1 MTAFQDSSAATSL
14 IDRSKAA
21 ITTVGVDGVTLAA
34 DGTRLDPADSAV
46 DRQRA
51 RTRKDGLKA
60 ELLVSN
66 FSSTRND
73 FSEPIAHTLL
83 SNPSNRARVVKQLT
97 TYVTAKHWDGISIDL
112 ESLRPRDSSGLI
124 ALLRG
129 LRASLPAG
137 ATLSISLMAATT
149 PQEYVDA
156 GYDLT
161 AIGRLTDRVMLMTYD
176 QHGPWDDEPGPIGAL
191 SWQRAAV
198 NAVGWTIPRNKL
210 DLGVAGYAYVWK
222 RGANDMLSVADARK
236 KAGSRARFDVATG
249 EWTARLADGSV
260 LWWSDARSY
269 ALRVKL
275 AQQLG
280 VHGLAMWVLGMSDP
294 LTR

>member
-1 MTAFQDSSAATSL
+1 MTAFQDSSDATSL

-21 ITTVGVDGVTLAA
+21 ITTVGVDGVTLAE
-34 DGTRLDPADSAV
+34 DGTRLNPADSAV

-51 RTRKDGLKA
+51 RAQKDGLKA

-83 SNPSNRARVVKQLT
+83 SNPANRARVVKQLT
-97 TYVTAKHWDGISIDL
+97 TYVTTKHWDGISVDL
-112 ESLRPRDSSGLI
+112 ESLRARDTSGLL
-124 ALLRG
+124 ALLRE
-129 LRASLPAG
+129 LRASLPKG

-149 PQEYVDA
+149 AQEYVDA

-198 NAVGWTIPRNKL
+198 NAVGRTIPRSKL

-236 KAGSRARFDVATG
+236 RAGSRARFDVATG

-269 ALRVKL
+269 RLRVKL

-280 VHGLAMWVLGMSDP
+280 VHGLAMWALGTSDP